1 MIRNLCRL
9 SKILKFPDLNSPASK
24 KEFEKLLEYK
34 NAMEK
39 NEADALKY
47 TKKFLKKLMSISN
60 HLTPLTKK
68 EKNELLREIKDDYK
82 YKIEELKNLLH
93 KNSK

>member
-1 MIRNLCRL
+1 MT
-9 SKILKFPDLNSPASK
+9 KILKFPDLNSPASK
-24 KEFEKLLEYK
+24 KEFEKLIAYK

-39 NEADALKY
+39 NEADAFKY

-68 EKNELLREIKDDYK
+68 EKNELIREIKDNYK
-82 YKIEELKNLLH
+82 YKIEELKNLLL

>member
-1 MIRNLCRL
+1 M

-24 KEFEKLLEYK
+24 KEFKKLLEYK

-47 TKKFLKKLMSISN
+47 TKKFLTKLMSISN

-82 YKIEELKNLLH
+82 YKIEELKNLLL

>member
-1 MIRNLCRL
+1 MLC
-9 SKILKFPDLNSPASK
+9 SKF
-24 KEFEKLLEYK
+24 LLF
-34 NAMEK
+34 
-39 NEADALKY
+39 
-47 TKKFLKKLMSISN
+47 TKKFLTKLMRIPN
-60 HLTPLTKK
+60 HLTALTKK

>member
-1 MIRNLCRL
+1 MV
-9 SKILKFPDLNSPASK
+9 KILKFPDRNSPASK

-39 NEADALKY
+39 NRANVLKY

>member
-1 MIRNLCRL
+1 MP
-9 SKILKFPDLNSPASK
+9 KILKFPDRNSPASK
-24 KEFEKLLEYK
+24 KEFEKLAEYI
-34 NAMEK
+34 NITE
-39 NEADALKY
+39 EHELLALKY
-47 TKKFLKKLMSISN
+47 KKKSLKKIISISN
-60 HLTPLTKK
+60 HVKPLTKK

>member
-1 MIRNLCRL
+1 M
-9 SKILKFPDLNSPASK
+9 
-24 KEFEKLLEYK
+24 
-34 NAMEK
+34 
-39 NEADALKY
+39 
-47 TKKFLKKLMSISN
+47 KFLKKLMSISN

>member
-1 MIRNLCRL
+1 M
-9 SKILKFPDLNSPASK
+9 
-24 KEFEKLLEYK
+24 EYK

-39 NEADALKY
+39 KMRQDALKY

-68 EKNELLREIKDDYK
+68 EKNELLREIKEDYK
-82 YKIEELKNLLH
+82 YKMKELKFIT
-93 KNSK
+93 